1 MNKEQL
7 ENIYAIIAE
16 ELRNVISELYRP
28 PKVKTKFSKR
38 FSKEAGYPAD
48 RLIHDLASP
57 QFSPDKLS
65 GYYDGV
71 ELHFERIPKTNHY
84 RLVDVPEDPKA
95 LNEAAK
101 QVMDLAPDEDIV
113 ISQDGADWV
122 IDFVK
127 GGESVGGAR
136 VVIDGDYGFMHIGMR
151 DAPEKFGPLVYDIA
165 MQLLTS
171 LGKLMIP
178 AVLAG
183 FETSDAASSVWNY
196 YYDRRMDVGEN
207 PVLQDRIE
215 DGYYDNFDDD
225 ELEDLYNL
233 PEHLKSG
240 YEWEGDDLIGALRT
254 RRVNQ

>member
-16 ELRNVISELYRP
+16 ELRNVISEAYKP
-28 PKVKTKFSKR
+28 PKVKTKFSKN
-38 FSKEAGYPAD
+38 FSKEAGYSAD
-48 RLIHDLASP
+48 RLIHDLSSP
-57 QFSPDKLS
+57 KFSLNKIT
-65 GYYDGV
+65 GYYNGV
-71 ELHFERIPKTNHY
+71 ELHFERIPTTDHY
-84 RLVDVPEDPKA
+84 VLVDVTEDPKA

-151 DAPEKFGPLVYDIA
+151 DAPEKFGPLIYDIA

-171 LGKLMIP
+171 LRKTMIP

-183 FETSDAASSVWNY
+183 YETSDAASSVWNY
-196 YYDRRMDVGEN
+196 YYDRRMDVSEF
-207 PVLQDRIE
+207 PVLQYRIE
-215 DGYYDNFDDD
+215 DGYYNDD
-225 ELEDLYNL
+225 EIQFLEGL

-240 YEWEGDDLIGALRT
+240 YEWEGEDLIGALE
-254 RRVNQ
+254 RRRRR

>member
-16 ELRNVISELYRP
+16 ELRNVISELYKP

-38 FSKEAGYPAD
+38 FSEEAGYPAE
-48 RLIHDLASP
+48 RLIHDLSSP
-57 QFSPDKLS
+57 KFSPNKLS

-84 RLVDVPEDPKA
+84 VLVDVPEDPKA

-101 QVMDLAPDEDIV
+101 EVMDLAPDEDIV

-151 DAPEKFGPLVYDIA
+151 DAPEKFGPLIYDIA

-171 LGKLMIP
+171 LRKTMIP

-183 FETSDAASSVWNY
+183 YETSDAASSVWNY
-196 YYDRRMDVGEN
+196 YYDRRMDVSEF
-207 PVLQDRIE
+207 PVLQYRIE
-215 DGYYDNFDDD
+215 DGYYNDD
-225 ELEDLYNL
+225 EIQFLEGL

-240 YEWEGDDLIGALRT
+240 YEWEGEDLIGALE
-254 RRVNQ
+254 RRRRR